1 MLLVPGI
8 MLATDM
14 AEQGRVKQGSPTGDL
29 VQWADLAGSLW
40 AIGHN
45 VSVTKDMYAALRGLV
60 WRST

>member
-1 MLLVPGI
+1 